1 MLQALAGCEAQLW
14 TGKDAAKAYSKACAQ
29 NNFNSAQD
37 ATAQKSVHQP
47 AANRFSTPCD
57 NTHVIGV
64 RPAARWMYCLV

>member
-1 MLQALAGCEAQLW
+1 MDRQGCRKGLQQ
-14 TGKDAAKAYSKACAQ
+14 ACAQ

-64 RPAARWMYCLV
+64 RPAARWMYCLVKPCPTGL